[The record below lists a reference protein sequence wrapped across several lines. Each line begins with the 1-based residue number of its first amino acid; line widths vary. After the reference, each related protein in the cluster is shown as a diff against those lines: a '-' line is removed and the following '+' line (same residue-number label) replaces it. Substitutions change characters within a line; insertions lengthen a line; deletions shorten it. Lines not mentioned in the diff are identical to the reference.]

1 MQAKSVN
8 AAMGWSWVK
17 CGWNLFARDFGTWFL
32 MFLALIVIS
41 IAVNFVPFIGPLA
54 MAVIM
59 PVFLGGYMYASRE
72 LDNGSNISIGS
83 LFQGFRDKAR
93 MNKLLVLGVI
103 YLAIEILLT
112 IAMFSM
118 LGGTAMMSM
127 DDSGQIDPA
136 TITMSAGM
144 AIGMLLVMLGGIVI
158 SMGFFFAPALVM
170 LDDMAPVDAIKTS
183 FSACLSNILPM
194 LNLQVIAQHNNEC
207 PIYHHPV
214 TARCLCIRSACRPGA
229 GPADPALQDRQETG
243 LHKISLSVRQG

>member
-1 MQAKSVN
+1 
-8 AAMGWSWVK
+8 
-17 CGWNLFARDFGTWFL
+17 

-41 IAVNFVPFIGPLA
+41 IALNFIPFIGPLA

-59 PVFLGGYMYASRE
+59 PVFLGSYMYASRE
-72 LDNGSNISIGS
+72 LDNGSSISIGS
-83 LFQGFRDKAR
+83 LFQGFRDKVR
-93 MNKLLVLGVI
+93 MNKLLVLGAI

-144 AIGMLLVMLGGIVI
+144 AIGMLLVMLGGIAI

-194 LNLQVIAQHNNEC
+194 LIFGLIFVVLALLSLVAMGLGFLVLI
-207 PIYHHPV
+207 PVSIVTIYC
-214 TARCLCIRSACRPGA
+214 AYKSIF
-229 GPADPALQDRQETG
+229 
-243 LHKISLSVRQG
+243 K

>member
-8 AAMGWSWVK
+8 AAMGWNWVK

-32 MFLALIVIS
+32 MFLVLIVIS
-41 IAVNFVPFIGPLA
+41 IALNFVPFIGPLA

-72 LDNGSNISIGS
+72 LDNGHSISIGS

-93 MNKLLVLGVI
+93 MKKLLVLGAI

-127 DDSGQIDPA
+127 DESGQINPA
-136 TITMSAGM
+136 AITMSAGM
-144 AIGMLLVMLGGIVI
+144 AIGMLLVMLGGIAI

-170 LDDMAPVDAIKTS
+170 LDDIAPVDAIKTS

-194 LNLQVIAQHNNEC
+194 LLFGLIFVVLAFLSLVAMGLGFLILI
-207 PIYHHPV
+207 PVSIVTIYC
-214 TARCLCIRSACRPGA
+214 AYKSIF
-229 GPADPALQDRQETG
+229 
-243 LHKISLSVRQG
+243 K